1 MTEALADDYGRST
14 EKLAALYERWS
25 KGGAGLLITGNI
37 QVDRRYIERP
47 GNVCI
52 DGEQDE
58 ESLAAL
64 RALAK
69 AGQRHGSRIYVQLG
83 HAGRQSNGMVNME
96 PVGPGDVRIGMP
108 KASFGTPRPLTRD
121 EIGDVRDRFVHAAK
135 VCQACGFD
143 GIQLHG
149 AHGYLLSSFLN
160 PLANNR
166 KDDYGGYRDTGPSLC
181 HFGVWCHGSLMRV
194 AWHEQVRSKTA
205 RGCCWTSCERCVGQW
220 ARRSPSPSSSTRQT
234 SRHVGD
240 AE

>member
-1 MTEALADDYGRST
+1 MELPLTLPCGATIPNRLAKAAMTEALADDYGRST

-52 DGEQDE
+52 DGDQDE

-181 HFGVWCHGSLMRV
+181 HFGVWCHGSLMRA

-205 RGCCWTSCERCVGQW
+205 RGFCWTSCERCVGQ
-220 ARRSPSPSSSTRQT
+220 
-234 SRHVGD
+234 
-240 AE
+240 